1 MLKSARGVWLK
12 SATEGRLEKQ
22 GANYCW
28 AHKILCREGM
38 TQNAKSVSFCLGNG
52 EDVSEK
58 SLEKVGMAGVL
69 AEGGKGVQRVGVGS
83 NE

>member
-1 MLKSARGVWLK
+1 
-12 SATEGRLEKQ
+12 
-22 GANYCW
+22 
-28 AHKILCREGM
+28 M